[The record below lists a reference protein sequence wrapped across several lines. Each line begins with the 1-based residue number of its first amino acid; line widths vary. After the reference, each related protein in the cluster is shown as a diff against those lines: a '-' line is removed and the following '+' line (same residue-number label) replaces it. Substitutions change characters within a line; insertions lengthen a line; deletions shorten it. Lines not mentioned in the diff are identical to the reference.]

1 MKDYLEL
8 FGKDLLPNFNDFVRY
23 ISTVIEKLTD
33 DEYSRD
39 QLFYNVL
46 VVILLQKKMLEK
58 FIRCYQVFA
67 MQRQCYNNDSV
78 WSSL

>member
-46 VVILLQKKMLEK
+46 VVILLQKNMLEK

-67 MQRQCYNNDSV
+67 TQRQCYNNDSV